1 MEIDQCDTG
10 SKNDDD
16 TGEASTNDDHKD
28 ISCPLFM
35 DGLPLD
41 FSTNPALAA
50 IASLMNDN
58 DNDGTPVVASTKKPS
73 TNQAIIKRNERTKYK
88 PYIKS
93 NRKTKATPEKCIDD
107 AATSNMQ
114 VCDKGATNYSRN
126 TREKTSMT
134 TIGEASLF
142 LKMWKL

>member
-50 IASLMNDN
+50 IASLMNEN
-58 DNDGTPVVASTKKPS
+58 DNDGTPVFASTKKSS

-93 NRKTKATPEKCIDD
+93 NRKTKATP
-107 AATSNMQ
+107 
-114 VCDKGATNYSRN
+114 
-126 TREKTSMT
+126 
-134 TIGEASLF
+134 
-142 LKMWKL
+142 